1 MAGHTYTHRHT
12 ACGPLA
18 GGVWLAGKGGGGG
31 FHARLEVHPHTT
43 RLPLLCR
50 SYSTANWRAVNKHR
64 LIWSQRAGQLCRV
77 HGTHSSSNTS
87 SAHYVPQSCTS
98 LMFEKSIQI
107 LIREEIL
114 AYVYFTLTRDY
125 SGANSKVWEPYTLEW
140 VGGARLS
147 TVSEK
152 CGLPFFSLHNSK
164 VFIRD
169 EVTFHS
175 IFDLFIYFTSECN
188 SWNGRYLF

>member
-18 GGVWLAGKGGGGG
+18 GGVWLAGKGGVRG

-50 SYSTANWRAVNKHR
+50 SYSTANWRAMNKHR
-64 LIWSQRAGQLCRV
+64 LIWSQRAGQLCPLV

-87 SAHYVPQSCTS
+87 SAHYVLQSCTS

-107 LIREEIL
+107 LIREEML

-140 VGGARLS
+140 VGGGKALNS
-147 TVSEK
+147 QWK
-152 CGLPFFSLHNSK
+152 MWIALFFPP
-164 VFIRD
+164 
-169 EVTFHS
+169 
-175 IFDLFIYFTSECN
+175 
-188 SWNGRYLF
+188 